1 LVRFLAYIDPSSG
14 SFVLQAAVGTI
25 MGVSFAFRNRMR
37 VIMTKLSKKAMRAQ
51 QPNDSE

>member
-1 LVRFLAYIDPSSG
+1 MAYIDPSSG

-37 VIMTKLSKKAMRAQ
+37 VIMSKFGKKAVRTQ
-51 QPNDSE
+51 QRNDSE